1 MTAIKDFDL
10 QEERDKLQSQLA
22 LLDDILRKK
31 VEFEAGDKKLLDTK
45 ADLQQLSMK
54 LATLEEDLAVQRAE
68 IERDTKDH
76 EAKKQQWK
84 EKSDKFDCILFK
96 DDISPNTSEP
106 ESDDL
111 NQLKIASNWPK
122 KIPIYLRSCFTF
134 ASSRRV
140 FHLGNRLSMRQN
152 YLCQLRRN
160 YRKTW
165 KRSPYCWS
173 RFSRRLRQNSIEE
186 KVKVA
191 FSKGG
196 DLMIRRLNPLA
207 TAGGYIRGRKLEWQ
221 KSTKNKG
228 LVELGDKPSHY
239 GMALADAA
247 LPKLLP
253 G

>member
-111 NQLKIASNWPK
+111 NQLKIAVELAKENSNLFAQLLHIRELK
-122 KIPIYLRSCFTF
+122 KGLPSWQSTIDETK
-134 ASSRRV
+134 
-140 FHLGNRLSMRQN
+140 LS
-152 YLCQLRRN
+152 L
-160 YRKTW
+160 
-165 KRSPYCWS
+165 
-173 RFSRRLRQNSIEE
+173 
-186 KVKVA
+186 
-191 FSKGG
+191 
-196 DLMIRRLNPLA
+196 
-207 TAGGYIRGRKLEWQ
+207 
-221 KSTKNKG
+221 STKKKLQEDLETLSLLLKSVFEKAEAEFHRRKG
-228 LVELGDKPSHY
+228 EGGVQ
-239 GMALADAA
+239 
-247 LPKLLP
+247 
-253 G
+253 